1 MHRISRARIAATGCL
16 ALALVLLT
24 GCLYYR
30 GERVPRVPPTA
41 QQASYLA
48 AAAPRLELVLNHSS
62 TIDGMPSGS
71 GRSDRY
77 YPAVWGA
84 LDRMR
89 TGFPFLLNAGF
100 KFPDP
105 EYVLELDTLVDD
117 SGGESAKISGLT
129 LFLVPGFGATR
140 FRVQARL
147 KQLDGTVIA
156 EREAS
161 VTTNVV
167 YQLFLLPLVPINRYA
182 SQDRT
187 FYDDTLRD
195 VLIPIS
201 DDIASL
207 PAATPAAGS

>member
-1 MHRISRARIAATGCL
+1 MKTDRSARPAATRWL
-16 ALALVLLT
+16 SVLLVLS
-24 GCLYYR
+24 GCLYYQ
-30 GERVPRVPPTA
+30 GERVPKTPPTA
-41 QQASYLA
+41 QEAGYLK
-48 AAAPRLELVLNHSS
+48 AAAPRLELVLNHRS
-62 TIDGMPSGS
+62 TIDGQPNGS

-100 KFPDP
+100 QFPDP
-105 EYVLELDTLVDD
+105 QYVLELDSEVDD

-147 KQLDGTVIA
+147 KSLDGTVIA

-161 VTTNVV
+161 ATTNVV
-167 YQLFLLPLVPINRYA
+167 YQLFLFPLVPLNRYV
-182 SQDRT
+182 SQDLT
-187 FYDDTLRD
+187 FYDDTFRD

-201 DDIASL
+201 DDIAKL
-207 PAATPAAGS
+207 PPAPATAS